1 MNIPLFDEDDEDLR
15 QQISQLDRQEAREKL
30 DPEVR
35 KQVDDIMKHVHNLKY
50 SELAKRVESL
60 ITINEIIQ
68 SVAKYADGIKYT
80 ANDLIN
86 AFTHVLID
94 IFERPMQDF
103 PLRFAKYFVT
113 IVNKAASCKEIMR
126 EVSEKE
132 IYDLSE
138 QLLTRLLIENL
149 DKVGENKEGEFI
161 LKNLNASMLR
171 MLENCNHTY
180 IFCVL
185 FRLLIKYKD
194 YKLQAKLPSLI
205 IKCLLKLSKQLDK
218 LIGRLEAEKVLLVIH
233 EYLIAIDHDNKSQND
248 EMGIRIVKTMVNELV
263 KARGRQIW
271 DSYRIIEQHE
281 TKDKHISRWIKI
293 ILNCQEK
300 EPTAVVDGADMIDK
314 YESMDP
320 AERQAQIEK
329 EL

>member
-1 MNIPLFDEDDEDLR
+1 
-15 QQISQLDRQEAREKL
+15 
-30 DPEVR
+30 
-35 KQVDDIMKHVHNLKY
+35 MKHVHNLKY

-68 SVAKYADGIKYT
+68 SVAKYADGIKHT
-80 ANDLIN
+80 ENDLIN

-233 EYLIAIDHDNKSQND
+233 EYLIAIDHDNKTQND

-263 KARGRQIW
+263 KARGR
-271 DSYRIIEQHE
+271 
-281 TKDKHISRWIKI
+281 
-293 ILNCQEK
+293 
-300 EPTAVVDGADMIDK
+300 
-314 YESMDP
+314 
-320 AERQAQIEK
+320 
-329 EL
+329 

>member
-1 MNIPLFDEDDEDLR
+1 
-15 QQISQLDRQEAREKL
+15 
-30 DPEVR
+30 
-35 KQVDDIMKHVHNLKY
+35 
-50 SELAKRVESL
+50 
-60 ITINEIIQ
+60 
-68 SVAKYADGIKYT
+68 
-80 ANDLIN
+80 
-86 AFTHVLID
+86 
-94 IFERPMQDF
+94 
-103 PLRFAKYFVT
+103 
-113 IVNKAASCKEIMR
+113 
-126 EVSEKE
+126 
-132 IYDLSE
+132 
-138 QLLTRLLIENL
+138 
-149 DKVGENKEGEFI
+149 
-161 LKNLNASMLR
+161 
-171 MLENCNHTY
+171 
-180 IFCVL
+180 
-185 FRLLIKYKD
+185 
-194 YKLQAKLPSLI
+194 LI

-271 DSYRIIEQHE
+271 DSYRVIEQHE